1 MNRCIYCDDNIS
13 LWGNKDAL
21 YNVYIMNNKT
31 KKIIA
36 DISAGYMD
44 EYMRVDYEDWV
55 PQDIQAAFNLY
66 DKDGNIEHIMPKED

>member
-44 EYMRVDYEDWV
+44 EYMR
-55 PQDIQAAFNLY
+55 
-66 DKDGNIEHIMPKED
+66 GIEYRLINRYINNRLKTLKAG